1 MTSLILII
9 IGFLLILIP
18 EYIKDIDNEIVRRIY
33 RNNKLIGVLCIIMGY
48 FIYTDINETSTE
60 KTSKIYMISD
70 NTFSDNTFSNNTFS
84 NNTFSDDYFSSS

>member
-1 MTSLILII
+1 MLSLILII

-18 EYIKDIDNEIVRRIY
+18 EYIKDIDNEICKRIY

-48 FIYTDINETSTE
+48 FIYTDINETSTN
-60 KTSKIYMISD
+60 KINKNFTFSD

-84 NNTFSDDYFSSS
+84 DDYFPVS

>member
-9 IGFLLILIP
+9 IGVLLILIP
-18 EYIKDIDNEIVRRIY
+18 EYIKDIDNEIIRRIY

-48 FIYTDINETSTE
+48 FIYTDINE
-60 KTSKIYMISD
+60 TSKIYMISD

-84 NNTFSDDYFSSS
+84 NNTFSDDYFSS